1 MVDAPE
7 TSVTKRAA
15 APNLA
20 QDGAGAARTVFSL
33 SEEETC
39 QLGEVLARSLK
50 GGELILLEGE
60 LGLGKTVFARGIAKG
75 LDLPPEDV
83 SSPSFTL
90 IQEYRGGRLNMFH
103 VDLYRLNSPDEL
115 STLGLEEILSSGGVV
130 VVEWGEKLP
139 AYYHANAITVR
150 LHDVGEGSRR
160 IELDQPAQN
169 ERRRRGDA

>member
-1 MVDAPE
+1 VTDR
-7 TSVTKRAA
+7 TSDRK
-15 APNLA
+15 LS
-20 QDGAGAARTVFSL
+20 QSGAGTTRTVFSL

-39 QLGEVLARSLK
+39 KLGEVFARSLK

-60 LGLGKTVFARGIAKG
+60 LGLGKTVFARGIASG
-75 LDLPPEDV
+75 LELPPEDV

-90 IQEYRGGRLNMFH
+90 IQEYKGGRLHMFH

-115 STLGLEEILSSGGVV
+115 ATLGLEEILSSGGVV

-139 AYYHANAITVR
+139 AYFHANAITVR

-160 IELDQPAQN
+160 IELDQPAEN
-169 ERRRRGDA
+169 ERQRRGDA